1 MSAEQL
7 STGIRGL
14 DTVLNGGLTAERSY
28 VLRGDA
34 GAGKTLIGLRF
45 LEAGVER
52 DETSLFVHCSQTL
65 DELREK
71 ADSVGIDTE
80 DISFLDAR
88 AETQPVDEPR
98 ETFATN
104 VSDAELVGRIA
115 ERISSLDPDRVVVD
129 PVTRLRHRFSNSE
142 RYREEVVGLARHL
155 KERGA
160 TVVFACR
167 TDRYDEELSFVDDGR
182 LELRRNERARTLTVP
197 KAPKNA
203 REGSHGMRIS
213 DDGIAVF
220 PALDPEVH
228 ERDFQPESL
237 SSGIPQVDQLLNGG
251 IERGTTTV
259 ISGATGVGKTTFG
272 TQFMKEA
279 AGRGERSV
287 IYMFEESIETFRE
300 RSESIN
306 VPVKQMVESDSL
318 QLVEIEPVKRSS
330 VEFANMVRRE
340 VEAHETDIV
349 MIDGIEGYNVSIRDD
364 RLNLVETMQALCR
377 YLKNMGV
384 TVILITEHD
393 SMTGQVKATG
403 EGISYLADNIII
415 LQHLELEGELRKA
428 IGVLKKRTS
437 DYERFLRKFSITE
450 NGIKVGKPM
459 NNLRGMLTG
468 MPQIGGES
476 E

>member
-1 MSAEQL
+1 MSAERL

-14 DTVLNGGLTAERSY
+14 DTVFNGGFTTERSY

-34 GAGKTLIGLRF
+34 GAGKTLVGLRF

-52 DETSLFVHCSQTL
+52 DETSLFVHCSQTM

-71 ADSVGIDTE
+71 ADSVGIDTD
-80 DISFLDAR
+80 DISFLDVR
-88 AETQPVDEPR
+88 AETNPTDEPR
-98 ETFATN
+98 ETFVAD
-104 VSDAELVGRIA
+104 VSDADLVGRIA
-115 ERISSLDPDRVVVD
+115 ERISELDPDRVVVD
-129 PVTRLRHRFSNSE
+129 PVTRLRHLFSDSE
-142 RYREEVVGLARHL
+142 RYREELVGLARHL

-160 TVVFACR
+160 TVVFTCR
-167 TDRYDEELSFVDDGR
+167 TDRYREVLSFVDDGR
-182 LELRRNERARTLTVP
+182 LELRRDERARTLTVP
-197 KAPKNA
+197 KAPKSA
-203 REGSHGMRIS
+203 REGVHGMRIS

-237 SSGIPQVDQLLNGG
+237 SSGIPQVDQLLDGG

-259 ISGATGVGKTTFG
+259 ISGATGVGKTTFA

-287 IYMFEESIETFRE
+287 IYMFEESTETFYE
-300 RSESIN
+300 RSEAIN
-306 VPVKQMVESDSL
+306 VPVKRMVDSDSL
-318 QLVEIEPVKRSS
+318 QLEEIEPVKRSS
-330 VEFANMVRRE
+330 VEFSNMVRRE
-340 VEAHETDIV
+340 VETHETDIV
-349 MIDGIEGYNVSIRDD
+349 MIDGIEGYNLSLRDD

-377 YLKNMGV
+377 YLKSMGV

-403 EGISYLADNIII
+403 EGISYLADNIIL

-437 DYERFLRKFSITE
+437 DYERFLREFSITK
-450 NGIKVGKPM
+450 NGIKVGEPM
-459 NNLRGMLTG
+459 DNLQGILTG
-468 MPQIGGES
+468 MPRIDDEA